1 MIGIHQHIKS
11 IILLSA
17 ISKLHVQALALT
29 LGIGLGFGP
38 ILPEIPKT
46 KVLETI
52 SSIISKTLDNLA
64 SKETIKDQSTS
75 INSQFW
81 LHHLHIRRKSVSL
94 WGIIYTYIY
103 IITWHSGCSEE
114 WIILGY
120 WIWWWSTSL
129 CSSNILWQQ
138 YTYWR
143 YVRRILSPVSI
154 LQS

>member
-75 INSQFW
+75 INSQF
-81 LHHLHIRRKSVSL
+81 
-94 WGIIYTYIY
+94 
-103 IITWHSGCSEE
+103 
-114 WIILGY
+114 
-120 WIWWWSTSL
+120 
-129 CSSNILWQQ
+129 
-138 YTYWR
+138 
-143 YVRRILSPVSI
+143 
-154 LQS
+154 